1 MINNYT
7 PAQHRIVKEYNL
19 VFDDG
24 YNNGFA
30 FSCDAAGIISKS
42 LAPEARENCIWC
54 LKHPEMFER
63 FDEVIEYRYK
73 IKDPAHG
80 TCHCG
85 NEVYLRDEYYGACM
99 CDKCGQ
105 WYNLSGQ
112 ELLPPEEWQEDLD
125 EDY

>member
-7 PAQHRIVKEYNL
+7 PSQYRIVKEHNL

-24 YNNGFA
+24 HNNGFA
-30 FSCDAAGIISKS
+30 FTCDADGIISKS
-42 LAPEARENCIWC
+42 LAPEARENFEWCI
-54 LKHPEMFER
+54 KHSEIFER
-63 FDEVIEYRYK
+63 FDEVVEYRYK
-73 IKDPAHG
+73 VKDPAHG

-99 CDKCGQ
+99 CDECGQ